1 MYAVPVSLL
10 FHDPLHRPATSE
22 RQREEVGVEAFEI
35 RQNVTLDSRLDLLA
49 PVVAVAPPGTNG
61 ADHRSLFDQH
71 RSLAQ
76 GLRACRATAEP
87 SVIDVKRVPRRSR
100 GW

>member
-1 MYAVPVSLL
+1 MYTVPVSLL
-10 FHDPLHRPATSE
+10 FHDPWHRPARSE
-22 RQREEVGVEAFEI
+22 RQGVEAFEI

-76 GLRACRATAEP
+76 GLRACPATAEP
-87 SVIDVKRVPRRSR
+87 SVIDVKRFPRRSR